1 MSKDIAAALAAPFD
15 AKDLKTRPGRSGMTY
30 TYADVRAI
38 DTRLDEV
45 FGTMGWSFSWEVV
58 DAANAVVRG
67 QLIVSHEGATKTI
80 EEAGYPNAAG
90 RDEEPLKSSVTDS
103 RRRAAAA
110 LGIGRSLYSP
120 ERGQASAR
128 AAAPVSVPQI
138 AKPEASSAL
147 SDDDQ
152 VMARAAMLFA
162 QGAGDGAC
170 SHGEE
175 WQLKPG
181 GVSKASG
188 KPYNAFW
195 AASHKGPDGSYCKDK
210 PGQQWVAAKSA
221 PAAQPKLVPEE
232 DLSELP
238 F

>member
-1 MSKDIAAALAAPFD
+1 MNKDIAAALAAPFD
-15 AKDLKTRPGRSGMTY
+15 AKDLKTRPGRSGQTY

-45 FGTMGWSFSWEVV
+45 FGTMGWSFSWELI
-58 DAANAVVRG
+58 DAATAVVRG
-67 QLIVSHEGATKTI
+67 RLIVTHEGVTKTI

-120 ERGQASAR
+120 ERGTQTPYR

-138 AKPEASSAL
+138 AKPEASAVL
-147 SDDDQ
+147 SDDEQ
-152 VMARAAMLFA
+152 VMAKAAMLFV
-162 QGAGDGAC
+162 QGATDGSC
-170 SHGEE
+170 SHGEA

-188 KPYNAFW
+188 KPYQSFW
-195 AASHKGPDGSYCKDK
+195 AASHKAPDGSWCKEK
-210 PGQQWVAAKSA
+210 PSIKWI
-221 PAAQPKLVPEE
+221 AAQGTPAPKLVPEE
-232 DLSELP
+232 ELSDLP